1 MKSVKS
7 ESNAPEYAQLLGA
20 FDKARTAYKQAKKF
34 EAEAQKQIK
43 DGEKK
48 NVSKF
53 EEVLLKLQLSHAKHH
68 RKALKA
74 FVKIAKLAIK
84 QSLKDAAAETVIEAE
99 PKRRGP
105 KAKAKSETKI
115 AKVEKV
121 EKPEKVKKV
130 KTAKPAAVE
139 ATEPKKR
146 GRQAK
151 AVEVAAEAPV
161 AVVAAVEPK
170 KRGRQAKAVEEV
182 TEAPVAVVAAV
193 EPKKRGR
200 QAKAVEVAA
209 ETPIETAKAV
219 TRGTIAKKESHSS
232 TPVRAVEPTATEPK
246 KRGRQPK
253 VLTIGEEEEGVA
265 GASARAMLAEPVAK
279 AVKAPKAV
287 KEPKAP
293 KAVKEPKAPKAV
305 KEPKA
310 PKAPKA
316 VKEPKAPKAVK
327 EPKAPKAVKEPKAPK
342 VVKETRPR
350 RSPEEIAA
358 QKAAAE
364 AAAKATFN
372 GADFRIVEGIGP
384 KVTSILHENGI
395 VTFKDLAGMSYDAL
409 KALMISSKQYLA
421 NPTNWARQAKL
432 AAEGKMAELD
442 ALKATLKRGL

>member
-182 TEAPVAVVAAV
+182 AEAPVVVVAAV

-293 KAVKEPKAPKAV
+293 KAVKE
-305 KEPKA
+305 